1 MKETTEEGEEKSAVD
16 SAPPAV
22 EEDPRALT
30 LDDAEMILERGAAK
44 MPFNIE
50 KKLADTLK
58 KEIEKYKKEYKGE
71 AEKLFKKVPKVEAY
85 DEMLEKMKK
94 DLLFISPCEAEIVK
108 TKCRY
113 AFIMDMV
120 K

>member
-94 DLLFISPCEAEIVK
+94 DL
-108 TKCRY
+108 
-113 AFIMDMV
+113 
-120 K
+120 